1 MLIKTGYPN
10 ILNSCDFLC
19 FNLMNYYVNLW
30 QEVIT
35 QLYDDL
41 LITKD
46 TDCPVRQTNQN
57 SNQIHIADKKPGIK
71 LVSQLSFDLVLF
83 LTEWI

>member
-19 FNLMNYYVNLW
+19 FNLMNYYSTY
-30 QEVIT
+30 E
-35 QLYDDL
+35 L

-46 TDCPVRQTNQN
+46 TDSPVRQTNQN
-57 SNQIHIADKKPGIK
+57 SNQIHIADKKPGIE

-83 LTEWI
+83 LTE

>member
-19 FNLMNYYVNLW
+19 FNLMNYYMNLW
-30 QEVIT
+30 QESNHST
-35 QLYDDL
+35 YDL

-46 TDCPVRQTNQN
+46 TDSPVRQTNQN
-57 SNQIHIADKKPGIK
+57 SNQIHIADNKPGIK
-71 LVSQLSFDLVLF
+71 LVSQLSFDLVPF